1 MQLRGH
7 ILDPRSGLITGDF
20 TISMLPLWP
29 GLAHKDSARVI
40 GISCRDALSV
50 RVGFRACFLEMG
62 ALSACLGFF
71 YSRVFRL
78 RSAWQVPFF
87 KSPAW
92 DRGQGGELGVFAG
105 GLFGIGS
112 VG

>member
-62 ALSACLGFF
+62 ALSAFFGFF
-71 YSRVFRL
+71 FSPVFL
-78 RSAWQVPFF
+78 FGFAVKVPLSTF
-87 KSPAW
+87 PALE
-92 DRGQGGELGVFAG
+92 RGAGGE
-105 GLFGIGS
+105 
-112 VG
+112 